1 VQADRLEAAMGAP
14 PQPRPCHNDL
24 LLANWLDD
32 GERLWIIDWEYA
44 AMGDIF
50 FDLGNF
56 AVHHQLSDAEEGAL
70 LQAYFGRAT
79 REANARLRLMKI
91 ISDLREA
98 MWAVVQTTI
107 STLDYDFVAYGR
119 KHFDR
124 YAAQLQD
131 PRLPVW
137 LVDAG
142 RATAR

>member
-1 VQADRLEAAMGAP
+1 
-14 PQPRPCHNDL
+14 
-24 LLANWLDD
+24 
-32 GERLWIIDWEYA
+32 
-44 AMGDIF
+44 MGDLY

-56 AVHHQLSDAEEGAL
+56 AVHHQLSDAEEDTL
-70 LQAYFGRAT
+70 LRAYFGRVT
-79 REANARLRLMKI
+79 RDAVARLKLMKI

-107 STLDYDFVAYGR
+107 STLDYDFMAYGR

-137 LVDAG
+137 LVDAHLLESSSG
-142 RATAR
+142 ETV